1 MDCFERKTLRRIF
14 GPVMDKG
21 LWRIRY
27 NGELYKLYD
36 DIALSTLIRLKRLKW
51 AGHIVRM
58 EEERIP
64 RKVLDGHFGG
74 KRMVGRP
81 RIQWEEMVRVDA
93 KNLLGIRN
101 WRTMARR
108 RDDWKALIGEAM
120 VRRRAEEP

>member
-1 MDCFERKTLRRIF
+1 M
-14 GPVMDKG
+14 
-21 LWRIRY
+21 
-27 NGELYKLYD
+27 
-36 DIALSTLIRLKRLKW
+36 KRLKW